1 MRLVS
6 TKDRGF
12 EDALC
17 ELLSRG
23 TTIEK
28 DVEDSVEAILRDV
41 KERGDLAIVEYTRR
55 FDGVD
60 IRGKIEVKKR
70 EFNRALKELSKDD
83 VRVIEKTVERVYQFH
98 SRQRLDSWFMTDE
111 YGNLLGQRV
120 TPIERAG
127 IYVPGGKAR
136 YPSTV
141 IMNGVP
147 AKVAGVSE
155 LFMTTP
161 PAEDGTI
168 EPWVLVA
175 AQVVGV
181 DRVFRTGG
189 VQAIAGLAYGTE
201 TIPKVDKIVGPGN
214 IYVATAK
221 KKVYGTVDIDMI
233 AGPSEVLVINDG
245 TGNARWM
252 AMDLLSQ
259 AEHDE
264 LASAILITTSERMAR
279 RVIRE
284 VRTLLKGL
292 ERRDIAESS
301 IKNYGLAIVVE
312 SLEEAVE
319 LSNRIA
325 PEHLELFV
333 EKPMALLGRI
343 KNAGSIFLGKHT
355 PEAFGDYVAGP
366 NHTLPTGST
375 ARFFSPL
382 GVYDFLKFSG
392 ITLITPEGFN
402 ALAPLTERLARAEG
416 LEAHR
421 LSVAI
426 RREEK

>member
-1 MRLVS
+1 MRLVRAR
-6 TKDRGF
+6 DRGF
-12 EDALC
+12 DTILDEI
-17 ELLSRG
+17 LSRAG
-23 TTIEK
+23 AIEK
-28 DVEDSVEAILRDV
+28 EVEERVEAILCDV
-41 KERGDLAIVEYTRR
+41 RERGDRAIVEYTRR
-55 FDGVD
+55 FDCVN
-60 IRGKIEVKKR
+60 IRGRIELKKR
-70 EFNRALKELSKDD
+70 EFNEALKRLSRED
-83 VRVIEKTVERVYQFH
+83 VRAIEETVERVYQFH

-120 TPIERAG
+120 TPVERAG
-127 IYVPGGKAR
+127 IYVPGGKAS

-155 LFMTTP
+155 LLMATP
-161 PAEDGTI
+161 PGEDGSVD
-168 EPWVLVA
+168 PWVLVA
-175 AQVVGV
+175 SQVVGV
-181 DRVFRTGG
+181 DRVFRVGG
-189 VQAIAGLAYGTE
+189 VQAVAGLAYGTE

-233 AGPSEVLVINDG
+233 AGPSEVLIINDG
-245 TGNARWM
+245 TGEPQWM

-264 LASAILITTSERMAR
+264 FASSMLITTSERMAK
-279 RVIRE
+279 RVIRA
-284 VRTLLKGL
+284 VRGFLKGL
-292 ERRDIAESS
+292 ERREIAESS
-301 IKNYGLAIVVE
+301 IERYGLAIVVDG
-312 SLEEAVE
+312 LGEAVE

-333 EKPMALLGRI
+333 EDPLELLGGIR
-343 KNAGSIFLGKHT
+343 NAGSIFLGSHT
-355 PEAFGDYVAGP
+355 PEAFVDYVAGP

-392 ITLITPEGFN
+392 VTLMTRKGFDT
-402 ALAPLTERLARAEG
+402 LAPLVERLAMAEG

-426 RREEK
+426 RKKER